1 MGIGGVAAV
10 ALGGLADTIDL
21 ETALIV
27 AACAPAI
34 GVVLCL
40 FLPSPGRTAAPETAL
55 AQPA

>member
-10 ALGGLADTIDL
+10 ALGGLADTVDL
-21 ETALIV
+21 ETALVV

-34 GVVLCL
+34 GVGLCL
-40 FLPSPGRTAAPETAL
+40 FLPAPSRQVVTEPAL